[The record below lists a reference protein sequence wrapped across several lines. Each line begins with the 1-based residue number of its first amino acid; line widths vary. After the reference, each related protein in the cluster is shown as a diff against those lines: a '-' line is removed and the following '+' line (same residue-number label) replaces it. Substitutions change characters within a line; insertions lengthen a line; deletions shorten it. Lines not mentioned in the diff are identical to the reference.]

1 MEQPRVGFIGVGMM
15 GHGMANNLVAK
26 GFPTTVLGNRNRAPI
41 EDLAAKAPKRDAVRR
56 TSRPSPTW
64 CSCASP
70 ARPKSSS
77 SYTARMAC

>member
-41 EDLAAKAPKRDAVRR
+41 EDLTAKGAQEGR
-56 TSRPSPTW
+56 SP
-64 CSCASP
+64 AHV